1 MLYTP
6 VPGTPLYREIDDAG
20 RLLDDVDLADIHGQF
35 KFNFRHAAISRDDS
49 KKFLDYAFLR
59 DFERN
64 GPSLFRICQTTF
76 EGWKQYR
83 DSADARIRARFD
95 REAKSLKLV
104 YASALWAM
112 EHKLR
117 KTNAAVSERVKALR
131 QEIERALGP
140 LASLSA
146 GILGPVLL
154 LSTLREEL
162 RLARGKTYEPPTIVE
177 RMHWVPE
184 HGA

>member
-1 MLYTP
+1 
-6 VPGTPLYREIDDAG
+6 
-20 RLLDDVDLADIHGQF
+20 
-35 KFNFRHAAISRDDS
+35 
-49 KKFLDYAFLR
+49 
-59 DFERN
+59 
-64 GPSLFRICQTTF
+64 
-76 EGWKQYR
+76 
-83 DSADARIRARFD
+83 
-95 REAKSLKLV
+95 
-104 YASALWAM
+104 M